1 MPATSREGTQ
11 HSIVK
16 SIYILSFL
24 VFFFW
29 KSTELHALRTINY
42 IYINLIVSKI
52 QERNG
57 SYKSIAMHLD
67 LYAITKPWETLGR
80 EERLKEE
87 KNQDSFWETVPCW
100 YHRDVAF
107 TELQQ
112 YDCVKKICNGQTNVD
127 GRIFSSSAAKWR
139 AAVSGC
145 CWGTE
150 KFVFSRKKTHCGLS
164 IPNWLFLSTN
174 VYIKKKNTKETQED
188 TVYTLC
194 T

>member
-1 MPATSREGTQ
+1 MVPYACNKQRRNTTL
-11 HSIVK
+11 HSKKYLYSV
-16 SIYILSFL
+16 FFG
-24 VFFFW
+24 FFFW

-164 IPNWLFLSTN
+164 IPNWLFLNTN
-174 VYIKKKNTKETQED
+174 IYIKKKH
-188 TVYTLC
+188 
-194 T
+194 